1 MKIYESIVDKIE
13 ALEIPEENIVTL
25 DSKVVNLLKLYYFK
39 TLGKDVVLKY
49 IIPLVPDNVKTI
61 FMYENKIIA
70 IDKYALLD
78 FDNNITFLDKELQY
92 VFDEEK
98 LKQILSNNNT
108 YENRKIIFVMD
119 ISNNEMNEFQD
130 DVINLVD
137 VLLDLHEDNNFYRN
151 YFLHLVPTIIYE
163 PEICIHKENAYKEI
177 SAILVFYNELITRE
191 DLCRK
196 YSNNYD
202 LIKNSIEKVLD
213 NNKE

>member
-1 MKIYESIVDKIE
+1 MKIYESIVDKIDV
-13 ALEIPEENIVTL
+13 LEIPEENIVTL
-25 DSKVVNLLKLYYFK
+25 DSKVLNLLKIYYFK
-39 TLGKDVVLKY
+39 TLGADVVLKY
-49 IIPLVPDNVKTI
+49 VMPLVPDNVKTI
-61 FMYENKIIA
+61 FMYQNKIIA

-92 VFDEEK
+92 VFDENK

-119 ISNNEMNEFQD
+119 IPNNEMNKFQD
-130 DVINLVD
+130 DVNNLVD

-163 PEICIHKENAYKEI
+163 PEIHLHKENAYKEI
-177 SAILVFYNELITRE
+177 SSILVFYNELITRE

-213 NNKE
+213 NDKE

>member
-1 MKIYESIVDKIE
+1 MKIYESVVDKIDV
-13 ALEIPEENIVTL
+13 LEIPEENIVTL
-25 DSKVVNLLKLYYFK
+25 DSKVLNLLKLYYFK
-39 TLGKDVVLKY
+39 TLGTDVVLKY
-49 IIPLVPDNVKTI
+49 IMPLVPDNVKTI
-61 FMYENKIIA
+61 FMYENKIVA

-92 VFDEEK
+92 VFDENK
-98 LKQILSNNNT
+98 LKQILSNTNT

-119 ISNNEMNEFQD
+119 IPNNEMNKFQD

-163 PEICIHKENAYKEI
+163 PEIRIHKENAYKEI